1 MAFIRKVHGRPL
13 KTEGKRTKKI
23 DVRFTE
29 DEYRTILALENELGI
44 CKTDLVRTRLLQN
57 APAILINAREAIAQ
71 LDAIGAEL
79 GRSGNNINQLARYAN
94 ILQNKRVLS
103 PVLLESFN
111 ILFER
116 YTENQKALEISL
128 RKVIRLMGR

>member
-1 MAFIRKVHGRPL
+1 MTASRKLKGRPVI
-13 KTEGKRTKKI
+13 TEGKRTKKI

-44 CKTDLVRTRLLQN
+44 SKTDLVRTRLLQN
-57 APAILINAREAIAQ
+57 APDILINAKEAIAQ

-94 ILQNKRVLS
+94 ILQKKRVLS
-103 PVLLESFN
+103 PVLLERFN
-111 ILFER
+111 ILFEQ
-116 YTENQKALEISL
+116 YTENQTALEISL
-128 RKVIRLMGR
+128 RKIIRLMGR

>member
-1 MAFIRKVHGRPL
+1 MTASRKLKGRPVI
-13 KTEGKRTKKI
+13 TEGKRTKKI

-44 CKTDLVRTRLLQN
+44 SKTDLVRTRLLQN
-57 APAILINAREAIAQ
+57 APDILINAKEAIAQ

>member
-1 MAFIRKVHGRPL
+1 MTVSRGLKGRPVI
-13 KTEGKRTKKI
+13 TEGKRTKKI

-94 ILQNKRVLS
+94 TLRKRDILS
-103 PVLLESFN
+103 PFVIERFN
-111 ILFER
+111 TLFEC
-116 YTENQKALEISL
+116 YIVNQKDLETAL
-128 RKVIRLMGR
+128 RKVIRLAGR